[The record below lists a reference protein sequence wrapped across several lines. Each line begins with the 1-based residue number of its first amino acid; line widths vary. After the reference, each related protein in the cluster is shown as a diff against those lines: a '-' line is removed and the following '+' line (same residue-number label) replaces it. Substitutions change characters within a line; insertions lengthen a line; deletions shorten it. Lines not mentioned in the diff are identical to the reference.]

1 MTPKQLYQ
9 LTDNLL
15 TLNERVSVIVKE
27 NEMLKKENDFLKQ
40 VILKNKKH

>member
-1 MTPKQLYQ
+1 MTPKQLDQ
-9 LTDNLL
+9 LTANLL
-15 TLNERVSVIVKE
+15 TLNERVSVMVKE